1 MREQPNATWKSFQKN
16 IWSYYRCSFVDKTQ
30 TRYAWFLQSSS
41 TETVPFF
48 LFFGT
53 FKRLQE
59 VFWPWGPLKITT
71 NSCVNTPSA
80 RWSNF
85 QLCWKQPGDC
95 FGFALLRSVIGP
107 ENSRHLIKQSV
118 QPFTTPS
125 AAFSRALR
133 GLLVFTLSC
142 HWLFKAFSVL
152 LISYFHF
159 FGFGSTT
166 LIEIT
171 LCEARG

>member
-71 NSCVNTPSA
+71 NSCANTPSA

-107 ENSRHLIKQSV
+107 ENSRKSNNQCNHSRLLRPRFPVLYAVCLFLLWVVIGSSKHFPFFLLAIFISLVLVPWHLSK
-118 QPFTTPS
+118 
-125 AAFSRALR
+125 
-133 GLLVFTLSC
+133 
-142 HWLFKAFSVL
+142 
-152 LISYFHF
+152 
-159 FGFGSTT
+159 
-166 LIEIT
+166 
-171 LCEARG
+171 